1 MGSTGS
7 QKKTVDLPRDVLYGY
22 ALTDDAVSPEF
33 GTRSTA
39 ADWLHLHVA
48 PAEQGGDSLVMNNS
62 ANAGFTYFPWDVDGN
77 GRVSMGDAIAMVNRK
92 GAAPADPETGLSQV
106 HDLDGSGVIHNDELM
121 AVVRRIGLTVN
132 NSI

>member
-1 MGSTGS
+1 MGSTGL

-48 PAEQGGDSLVMNNS
+48 PAEEGGDSLVMNNS
-62 ANAGFTYFPWDVDGN
+62 ATAGFTYFPWDVDGN
-77 GRVSMGDAIAMVNRK
+77 GRVSMSDAIAMVNRK
-92 GAAPADPETGLSQV
+92 GSAPADQDTGLSQV